1 MLRVISKARNY
12 MEIFISFLMSLK
24 CLLDD
29 SNIFKIKYL
38 KSVFTDKNFR
48 YRIQMKIYWLLTSF
62 YN

>member
-1 MLRVISKARNY
+1 

>member
-12 MEIFISFLMSLK
+12 MEIF
-24 CLLDD
+24 DD

-38 KSVFTDKNFR
+38 KSVFTDKNFK

>member
-1 MLRVISKARNY
+1 

-24 CLLDD
+24 YLLDD

-38 KSVFTDKNFR
+38 KSVFTDKNFK
-48 YRIQMKIYWLLTSF
+48 YRIQIKIYWLLTSF

>member
-38 KSVFTDKNFR
+38 KSVFTDKNFK